1 MKKIFKKIEFKIS
14 ACFFVISILIISLML
29 FSWYK
34 QSSSKLM
41 TYEKEE
47 TSQEVKNASIYVA
60 SYLEKNKN
68 LASLL
73 AMSAES
79 QNIMDDK
86 TDFKN
91 LKDIIKV
98 SEKSDEFIKKIF
110 LVSENGNIISNEKVN
125 LETNKDMKNISWYK
139 KLINSNNMAFAS
151 KADFSKISS
160 DSSKNIISIS
170 KEIKDKN
177 NKRLGFV
184 VINLSYKFLED
195 FLSTINFGKDGYVFI
210 LSSEEELLFKSKNM
224 EDFGKKDYEKLLK
237 KRMKPEKMDFV
248 SSNVFIP
255 NTQWKLVGISFS
267 NAISNLKKQLIES
280 SLILAL
286 IVFILTLL
294 VSIFVSKKISKPII
308 YLIGEIKK
316 TDKKLYKIKS
326 LPQASSEIQILTKEY
341 NNLIDRIF
349 VLTEDI
355 EKKEEQKRTYQVK
368 ALQSQINPHFLYNT
382 LDTILW
388 LVEFGENEKAIK
400 VTKNLG
406 MLLRNSLNID
416 EDFVKLDKEIE
427 HAKNYLDIQKIRYD
441 NKFTYEFIK
450 KIETSSLYVP
460 KLILQPIIENAIY
473 HGIREKKSKS
483 YIKIIVEK
491 NPEYLIIKIIDNGLG
506 PKEKKENIPTKLG
519 GIGMENVNNRIKLLC
534 GEKYNLKM
542 QREKDETIVTYKLK
556 IMKQKIWINLF

>member
-160 DSSKNIISIS
+160 NSSKNIISIS

-286 IVFILTLL
+286 IVFVLTLL

-542 QREKDETIVTYKLK
+542 QRENGETIVTYKLK
-556 IMKQKIWINLF
+556 IIKEI

>member
-41 TYEKEE
+41 AYEKEE
-47 TSQEVKNASIYVA
+47 TSQEIKNASIYVA

-73 AMSAES
+73 AMSSES

-286 IVFILTLL
+286 IVFVLTLL

-316 TDKKLYKIKS
+316 TDKKLYKIES

-450 KIETSSLYVP
+450 KIQTSSLYVP

-542 QREKDETIVTYKLK
+542 QRENGETIVTYKLK
-556 IMKQKIWINLF
+556 IIKEI

>member
-110 LVSENGNIISNEKVN
+110 LVSENGNIISNEKVS

-542 QREKDETIVTYKLK
+542 QREKDETVITYKLK
-556 IMKQKIWINLF
+556 IIKEI

>member
-286 IVFILTLL
+286 IVFVLTLL

-406 MLLRNSLNID
+406 MLLRNSLDID

-441 NKFTYEFIK
+441 NKFTYELIK
-450 KIETSSLYVP
+450 KIQTSSLYVP

-542 QREKDETIVTYKLK
+542 QRENVETIVTYKLK
-556 IMKQKIWINLF
+556 IIKEI

>member
-14 ACFFVISILIISLML
+14 ACFFVISIIIISLML

-286 IVFILTLL
+286 IVFVLTLL

-450 KIETSSLYVP
+450 KIQTSSLYVP

-542 QREKDETIVTYKLK
+542 QREKDETIVTYRLK
-556 IMKQKIWINLF
+556 IIKEI

>member
-14 ACFFVISILIISLML
+14 ACFFVISIIIISLML

-286 IVFILTLL
+286 IVFVLTLL

-416 EDFVKLDKEIE
+416 EDFVKLDKEIG

-450 KIETSSLYVP
+450 KIQTSSLYVP

-542 QREKDETIVTYKLK
+542 QREKDETVITYKLK
-556 IMKQKIWINLF
+556 IIKEI

>member
-73 AMSAES
+73 AMSAEG

-125 LETNKDMKNISWYK
+125 LEINKDMKNISWYK

-450 KIETSSLYVP
+450 KIQTSSLYVP

-542 QREKDETIVTYKLK
+542 QRENGETIVTYKLK
-556 IMKQKIWINLF
+556 IIKEI

>member
-170 KEIKDKN
+170 KEIKNKN

-286 IVFILTLL
+286 IVFVLTLL

-427 HAKNYLDIQKIRYD
+427 RAKNYLDIQKIRYD

-556 IMKQKIWINLF
+556 IIKEI

>member
-86 TDFKN
+86 TGFKN

-416 EDFVKLDKEIE
+416 EDFVKLDKEIG

-542 QREKDETIVTYKLK
+542 QRENGETIVTYKLK
-556 IMKQKIWINLF
+556 IIKEI

>member
-125 LETNKDMKNISWYK
+125 LEINKDMKNISWYK

-286 IVFILTLL
+286 IVFVLTLL

-416 EDFVKLDKEIE
+416 EDFVKLDKEIG

-542 QREKDETIVTYKLK
+542 QREKDETVITYKLK
-556 IMKQKIWINLF
+556 IIKEI

>member
-60 SYLEKNKN
+60 SYIEKNKN

-286 IVFILTLL
+286 IVFVLTLL

-316 TDKKLYKIKS
+316 TDKKLYKIES

-450 KIETSSLYVP
+450 KIQTSSLYVP

-542 QREKDETIVTYKLK
+542 QRENGETIVTYKLK
-556 IMKQKIWINLF
+556 IIKEI

>member
-73 AMSAES
+73 AMSSES

-86 TDFKN
+86 MDFKN

-195 FLSTINFGKDGYVFI
+195 FLSTINFGKYGYVFI

-286 IVFILTLL
+286 IVFVLTLL

-316 TDKKLYKIKS
+316 TDKKLYKIES

-416 EDFVKLDKEIE
+416 EDFVKLDKEIG

-542 QREKDETIVTYKLK
+542 QREKDETVITYKLK
-556 IMKQKIWINLF
+556 IIKEI

>member
-160 DSSKNIISIS
+160 DSSKNIINIS

-416 EDFVKLDKEIE
+416 EDFVKLDKEIG

-491 NPEYLIIKIIDNGLG
+491 NSEYLIIKIIDNGLG

-556 IMKQKIWINLF
+556 IIKEI

>member
-41 TYEKEE
+41 KYEKEE

-316 TDKKLYKIKS
+316 TDKKLYKIKA

-450 KIETSSLYVP
+450 KIQTSSLYVP

-542 QREKDETIVTYKLK
+542 QREKDETVITYKLK
-556 IMKQKIWINLF
+556 IIKEI

>member
-14 ACFFVISILIISLML
+14 ACFFVVSILIISLML

-286 IVFILTLL
+286 IVFVLTLL

-450 KIETSSLYVP
+450 KIGTSSLYVP

-542 QREKDETIVTYKLK
+542 QRENGETIVTYKLK
-556 IMKQKIWINLF
+556 IIKEI

>member
-86 TDFKN
+86 IDFKN

-450 KIETSSLYVP
+450 KIGTSSLYVP

-542 QREKDETIVTYKLK
+542 QRENGETIVTYKLK
-556 IMKQKIWINLF
+556 IIKEI

>member
-195 FLSTINFGKDGYVFI
+195 FLSTINFGKYGYVFI

-286 IVFILTLL
+286 IVFVLTLL

-556 IMKQKIWINLF
+556 IIKEI

>member
-34 QSSSKLM
+34 QSSAKLM

-110 LVSENGNIISNEKVN
+110 LVSENGNIISNEKVS
-125 LETNKDMKNISWYK
+125 LEINKDMKNISWYK

-267 NAISNLKKQLIES
+267 NAISNLKKQLIKS

-341 NNLIDRIF
+341 NSLLDRIF

-406 MLLRNSLNID
+406 MILRNSLNID

-450 KIETSSLYVP
+450 KIETISLYVP

-534 GEKYNLKM
+534 GEKYNLKI
-542 QREKDETIVTYKLK
+542 QREKYETIVTYKLK
-556 IMKQKIWINLF
+556 IIKEI

>member
-79 QNIMDDK
+79 QNIMDNK

-473 HGIREKKSKS
+473 HGIREKQSKS

-519 GIGMENVNNRIKLLC
+519 GIGMENVNYRIKLLC

-556 IMKQKIWINLF
+556 IIKEI

>member
-73 AMSAES
+73 AMSVES

-195 FLSTINFGKDGYVFI
+195 FLSTINFGKYGYVFI

-224 EDFGKKDYEKLLK
+224 GDFGKKDYEKLLK

-280 SLILAL
+280 SLILAI

-416 EDFVKLDKEIE
+416 EDFVKLDKEIG

-542 QREKDETIVTYKLK
+542 QRENGETIVTYKLK
-556 IMKQKIWINLF
+556 IIKEI

>member
-286 IVFILTLL
+286 IVFVLTLL

-416 EDFVKLDKEIE
+416 EDFVKLDKEIG

-450 KIETSSLYVP
+450 KIQTSSLYVP

-483 YIKIIVEK
+483 YIKIIVVEK

-542 QREKDETIVTYKLK
+542 QRENGETIVTYKLK
-556 IMKQKIWINLF
+556 IIKEI

>member
-534 GEKYNLKM
+534 GEKYNLKI
-542 QREKDETIVTYKLK
+542 QRENGETIVTYKLK
-556 IMKQKIWINLF
+556 IIKEI

>member
-1 MKKIFKKIEFKIS
+1 MKKVFKKIEFKIS

-286 IVFILTLL
+286 IVFVLTLL

-556 IMKQKIWINLF
+556 IIKEI

>member
-14 ACFFVISILIISLML
+14 ACFFVISILIISIML

-86 TDFKN
+86 MDFKN

-286 IVFILTLL
+286 IVFVLTLL

-416 EDFVKLDKEIE
+416 EDFVKLDKEIG

-450 KIETSSLYVP
+450 KIQTSSLYVP

-534 GEKYNLKM
+534 GEKYKLKM
-542 QREKDETIVTYKLK
+542 QRENGETIVTYKLK
-556 IMKQKIWINLF
+556 IIKEI

>member
-110 LVSENGNIISNEKVN
+110 LVSENGNIISNEKVS

-316 TDKKLYKIKS
+316 TDKKLYKIKA

-341 NNLIDRIF
+341 NSLIDRIF

-542 QREKDETIVTYKLK
+542 QREKDETVITYKLK
-556 IMKQKIWINLF
+556 IIKEI

>member
-286 IVFILTLL
+286 IVFVLTLL

-416 EDFVKLDKEIE
+416 EDFVKLDKEIG

-450 KIETSSLYVP
+450 KIQTSSLYVP

-534 GEKYNLKM
+534 GEKYNFKM

-556 IMKQKIWINLF
+556 IIKEI

>member
-41 TYEKEE
+41 KYEKEE

-280 SLILAL
+280 SLILAI

-316 TDKKLYKIKS
+316 TDKKLYKIKA

-341 NNLIDRIF
+341 NSLIDRIF

-416 EDFVKLDKEIE
+416 EDFVKLDKEIG

-519 GIGMENVNNRIKLLC
+519 GIGMENVNYRIKLLC

-542 QREKDETIVTYKLK
+542 QREKDETVITYKLK
-556 IMKQKIWINLF
+556 IIKEI

>member
-286 IVFILTLL
+286 IVFVLTLL

-316 TDKKLYKIKS
+316 TDKKLYKIKF

-556 IMKQKIWINLF
+556 IIKEI

>member
-68 LASLL
+68 LVSLL

-79 QNIMDDK
+79 QNIIDDK

-286 IVFILTLL
+286 IVFVLTLL

-491 NPEYLIIKIIDNGLG
+491 NSEFLIIKIIDNGLG

-519 GIGMENVNNRIKLLC
+519 GIGMENVNYRIKLLC

-542 QREKDETIVTYKLK
+542 QRENGETIVTYKLK
-556 IMKQKIWINLF
+556 IIKEI

>member
-125 LETNKDMKNISWYK
+125 LETNRDMKNISWYK

-416 EDFVKLDKEIE
+416 EDFVKLDKEIG

-556 IMKQKIWINLF
+556 IIKEI

>member
-110 LVSENGNIISNEKVN
+110 LVSENGNIISNEKVS

-326 LPQASSEIQILTKEY
+326 LPQASSEIRILTKEY

-416 EDFVKLDKEIE
+416 EDFVKLDKEIG
-427 HAKNYLDIQKIRYD
+427 HAKNYLDIQRIRYD

-450 KIETSSLYVP
+450 KIQTSSLYVP

-542 QREKDETIVTYKLK
+542 QREKDETVITYKLK
-556 IMKQKIWINLF
+556 IIKEI

>member
-73 AMSAES
+73 AMSSES

-416 EDFVKLDKEIE
+416 EDFVKLDKEIG

-450 KIETSSLYVP
+450 KIQTSSLYVP

-542 QREKDETIVTYKLK
+542 QRENGETIVTYKLK
-556 IMKQKIWINLF
+556 IIKEI